1 MCSFA
6 KVIIFY
12 GMELKIGGNTHQYD
26 APQVMGIINITPDS
40 FYSGSRYSTSKEV
53 FAAMSRMIEE
63 GAAIIDIGACSSR
76 PGAVSL
82 SATDEWKRLFPV
94 LKELRRYFPGTHIS
108 IDTFYGDTVVR
119 VYDMIGPFII
129 NDISAGEDD
138 AEMFPVAAR
147 LQLPLIAMHKRGT
160 PQTMQNHTGYRDVV
174 VDVRDYFASV
184 LQRVQEAG
192 VGQIIL
198 DPGFGFAKTMEQN
211 FVLLSSLS
219 SLFDFP
225 DVLRIIGISRKSMI
239 YKPLGITAEE
249 ALPATTALHLYAL
262 QQGVDILRV
271 HDVAPAVQI
280 IALFQKNLLNLK
292 AF

>member
-12 GMELKIGGNTHQYD
+12 GMELKIGGNSHQYHT
-26 APQVMGIINITPDS
+26 PQVMGIINITPDS

-94 LKELRRYFPGTHIS
+94 LKELRRYFPDTHIS

-138 AEMFPVAAR
+138 AEMFPVAAQ

-174 VDVRDYFASV
+174 VEVRDYFASV
-184 LQRVQEAG
+184 LQRAQAAG
-192 VGQIIL
+192 VRQIVL
-198 DPGFGFAKTMEQN
+198 DPGFGFAKTTEQN
-211 FVLLSSLS
+211 YVLLSALS

-239 YKPLGITAEE
+239 YEPLGITAEE
-249 ALPATTALHLYAL
+249 TLPATTALHLYAL
-262 QQGVDILRV
+262 LQGVDILRV
-271 HDVAPAVQI
+271 HDVAPAVQM

>member
-1 MCSFA
+1 
-6 KVIIFY
+6 
-12 GMELKIGGNTHQYD
+12 MELKIGGYTHKFHT
-26 APQVMGIINITPDS
+26 PQVMGIINITPDS

-53 FAAMSRMIEE
+53 FAAISRMIEE

-82 SATDEWKRLFPV
+82 SVPDEWKRLFPV
-94 LKELRRYFPGTHIS
+94 LQELRRHFPDTYIS
-108 IDTFYGDTVVR
+108 IDTFHSHIVEKA
-119 VYDMIGPFII
+119 YDMIGPFII
-129 NDISAGEDD
+129 NDISAGEEDT
-138 AEMFPVAAR
+138 EMFRMAAR

-160 PQTMQNHTGYRDVV
+160 PQTMQNHSCYQDVV
-174 VDVRDYFASV
+174 VEVRDYFALV
-184 LQRVQEAG
+184 LQRAQEAG

-198 DPGFGFAKTMEQN
+198 DPGFGFAKTREQN
-211 FVLLSSLS
+211 YALLSALS
-219 SLFDFP
+219 SLFVFSGAP
-225 DVLRIIGISRKSMI
+225 RLIGISRKSMI
-239 YKPLGITAEE
+239 YEPLGITAEE

-271 HDVAPAVQI
+271 HDVAPAIQI

>member
-12 GMELKIGGNTHQYD
+12 GMELKIGGNSHQYHT
-26 APQVMGIINITPDS
+26 PQVMGIINITPDS

-76 PGAVSL
+76 PGTVSL

-94 LKELRRYFPGTHIS
+94 LKELRRYFPDTHIS

-138 AEMFPVAAR
+138 AEMFPVAAQ

-174 VDVRDYFASV
+174 VEVRDYFASV
-184 LQRVQEAG
+184 LQRAQEAG

-198 DPGFGFAKTMEQN
+198 DPGFGFAKTTEQN
-211 FVLLSSLS
+211 YTLLSALS

-239 YKPLGITAEE
+239 YEPLGITAEE
-249 ALPATTALHLYAL
+249 TLPATTALHLYAL
-262 QQGVDILRV
+262 LQGVDILRV
-271 HDVAPAVQI
+271 HDVAPAVQM